1 MAEELSG
8 DTWGERFILRAAARV
23 RDARRAQGFSVR
35 ELSERTKQLGH
46 EVTRQVLVN
55 LEAGRRRALSI
66 DDLFVIA
73 HALGVNPLFLLFD
86 QMQMGRPNEVLPD
99 LEVPEWV
106 ALQWARSAPTF
117 ISSALYEEDFDG
129 ARGVISTREQIDA
142 VRAEIAN
149 LERAAEV
156 YAERGE
162 ESAAKATRDAIAS
175 QRQHEKT
182 LLQFLERD
190 GVQMNE
196 AWFDPRALRNY
207 RDYIWAPAEAD
218 SDG

>member
-8 DTWGERFILRAAARV
+8 DTWGERFILRAAARL

-86 QMQMGRPNEVLPD
+86 QMQMGRPNEVLPG

-106 ALQWARSAPTF
+106 ALQWARSASTF
-117 ISSALYEEDFDG
+117 ISSGLYEMDFDS
-129 ARGVISTREQIDA
+129 ARGIIHTRQQIDA
-142 VRAEIAN
+142 LRGEIGQ
-149 LERAAEV
+149 LERQVEIHL
-156 YAERGE
+156 ERGE
-162 ESAAKATRDAIAS
+162 ESAAVATRAAIEAH
-175 QRQHEKT
+175 RKHEKT
-182 LLQFLERD
+182 LVEMLELD
-190 GVQMNE
+190 GVQMND
-196 AWFDPRALRNY
+196 AWFHDSMFRHY
-207 RDYIWAPAEAD
+207 REQVWAPED

>member
-8 DTWGERFILRAAARV
+8 ETWGERFILRAAARI
-23 RDARRAQGFSVR
+23 RDARRSQGFSVR
-35 ELSERTKQLGH
+35 ELSERTKELGH

-86 QMQMGRPNEVLPD
+86 QNQMGRPNEVLPG

-117 ISSALYEEDFDG
+117 ISSGLYEMDFDS
-129 ARGVISTREQIDA
+129 ARGIIGTREQLDD
-142 VRAEIAN
+142 VRGEIGN

-156 YAERGE
+156 YAERGDE
-162 ESAAKATRDAIAS
+162 AAAKATHEAIAS
-175 QRQHEKT
+175 HRRHEKS
-182 LLQFLERD
+182 LVQFLERD
-190 GVQMNE
+190 GVQMND
-196 AWFDPRALRNY
+196 AWFEDGALSDY
-207 RDYIWAPAEAD
+207 RTRVWLAD
-218 SDG
+218 ERDG

>member
-8 DTWGERFILRAAARV
+8 ETWGERFILRAAARV

-86 QMQMGRPNEVLPD
+86 QNQMGRPNEVLPD

-117 ISSALYEEDFDG
+117 ISSGLYEMDFDS
-129 ARGVISTREQIDA
+129 ARGIISTREQLDR
-142 VRAEIAN
+142 VRGEIGN
-149 LERAAEV
+149 LERAAEIHT
-156 YAERGE
+156 ERGDE
-162 ESAAKATRDAIAS
+162 AAAKATHDAIAS
-175 QRQHEKT
+175 HRSHEKS
-182 LLQFLERD
+182 LVQFLERD
-190 GVQMNE
+190 GVQMND
-196 AWFDPRALRNY
+196 AWFESSALSHYRNHV
-207 RDYIWAPAEAD
+207 WAPED
-218 SDG
+218 RDG